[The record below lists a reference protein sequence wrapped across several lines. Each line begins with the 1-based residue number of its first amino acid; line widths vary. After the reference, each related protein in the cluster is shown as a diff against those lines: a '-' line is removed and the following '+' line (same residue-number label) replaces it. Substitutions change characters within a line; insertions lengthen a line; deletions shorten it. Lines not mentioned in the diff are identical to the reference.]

1 MRRALFEGLVKDS
14 NGALLPVAYV
24 GQEPTYVLIE
34 DGFKYHVDARKVDLQ
49 VLNIFREQILE
60 HKDLVS
66 SAVLK
71 LIGQDD
77 LFTKAAVDAQLR
89 SLDQHFE
96 RLLEAG
102 IPESARQYLGML
114 GFSITIDR
122 HGDVVD
128 LTMPIDPLD
137 DQRE

>member
-1 MRRALFEGLVKDS
+1 M
-14 NGALLPVAYV
+14 
-24 GQEPTYVLIE
+24 
-34 DGFKYHVDARKVDLQ
+34 DLQ

-89 SLDQHFE
+89 NLDQHFE